1 MDRNEDGVP
10 ITNEDATVNNEVE
23 RSIRCV
29 KCSPDGA
36 HLASGDWNGNIR
48 IYDLNTDQCDEIKC
62 IEAHDSMVNCLAY
75 SP

>member
-1 MDRNEDGVP
+1 MDRNDDGVP

-48 IYDLNTDQCDEIKC
+48 IYDLNTD
-62 IEAHDSMVNCLAY
+62 
-75 SP
+75 